1 MNEKKNTSQ
10 RIDELIDSASGIEAV
25 STPPFFKDKVL
36 NRLSQTRDSQ
46 PQLGWLPWFAP
57 KYQMA
62 ALFLFVLLNMLVLY
76 TYSDS
81 NREEEIQTFAE
92 AYGLSSAQDE
102 SMLN

>member
-1 MNEKKNTSQ
+1 MNDKKNTSKQ
-10 RIDELIDSASGIEAV
+10 IDELIDSASGIEAV

-36 NRLSQTRDSQ
+36 KRLSQTSDSQ
-46 PQLGWLPWFAP
+46 PQQGWLPWFTP
-57 KYQMA
+57 KYQIA
-62 ALFLFVLLNMLVLY
+62 ALFLLVLVNGIVLY
-76 TYSDS
+76 NYSDS